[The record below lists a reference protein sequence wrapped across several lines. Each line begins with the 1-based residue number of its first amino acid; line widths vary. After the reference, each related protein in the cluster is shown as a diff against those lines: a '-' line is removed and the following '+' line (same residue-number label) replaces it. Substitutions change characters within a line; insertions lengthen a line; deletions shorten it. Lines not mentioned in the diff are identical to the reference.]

1 MIGPGGEGKPGSPL
15 SSRRQ
20 ATGWVLAL
28 GGVALLTVGLAHLRD
43 EIGLPTVLLL
53 FLGLVVAAA
62 AAGGRPPAFAA
73 AAAGFLSANWYFTP
87 PFHQLAIADAENLVD
102 LLVFVGV
109 AGVVSNF
116 ALNAARRAEDAAR
129 VRLLAQANELRNALL
144 QAVSHDLRTPLST
157 IKASVSS
164 LTAGDVAWSPEQ
176 ISEFLASI
184 DAETDRLTTLVANLL
199 DMSRLQ
205 AGALHPALRPVGLEE
220 VVPAALA
227 SLGQRAASVD
237 ADLTEELPLVTADPA
252 LLERAVANLVDNAV
266 RWSPPGVRVRVEAAA
281 SGGRVSL
288 SVVDRGPGIPA
299 AERERVFQ
307 PFQRHGDHPAAG
319 TGVGLGLAIARGF
332 LQAMHGGVEIEET
345 PGGGATLVIS
355 LEAADGGLVP
365 SGS

>member
-1 MIGPGGEGKPGSPL
+1 MTGAGLRKPGSPL
-15 SSRRQ
+15 SPRRQ
-20 ATGWVLAL
+20 ALGWVLAL
-28 GGVALLTVGLAHLRD
+28 GGVALLTLALVPLRGQV
-43 EIGLPTVLLL
+43 GLPTVLLL
-53 FLGLVVAAA
+53 FLAMVVAAA

-87 PFHQLAIADAENLVD
+87 PFHRLAIDDADNLVD
-102 LLVFVGV
+102 LLVFAGV

-116 ALNAARRAEDAAR
+116 VVNAARRAEDAAR
-129 VRLLAQANELRNALL
+129 VRLLAQANELRSALL
-144 QAVSHDLRTPLST
+144 QAVSHDLRTPLAT

-164 LTAGDVAWSPEQ
+164 LTAGDVAWSPGETR
-176 ISEFLASI
+176 EFLASI

-227 SLGQRAASVD
+227 SLGQRATAVD

-266 RWSPPGVRVRVEAAA
+266 RWSPPGGRVRVEADAF
-281 SGGRVSL
+281 GDQVSL
-288 SVVDRGPGIPA
+288 RVVDRGPGIPP

-332 LQAMHGGVEIEET
+332 LQAMHGGIEIEDT
-345 PGGGATLVIS
+345 PGGGATLVIRLKS
-355 LEAADGGLVP
+355 AGGGLVT
-365 SGS
+365 SEG